1 MSRDKRQRVDNDHR
15 LSDDPNAPDVGAEM
29 KRDFDTDVFA
39 LEHEDHQWDQ
49 EDAIERLQYIAEIC
63 HHEARLRPGKS
74 LIVAST
80 VYPLFTTLLKKWH
93 AKRCSCCE
101 CVFATD
107 AFRLKRDDTR
117 FSECKDCKDNKEAHD
132 RARERAR
139 RERERLT
146 DARWGR
152 AEVHNAGKVEDDLVQ
167 WVVPLLEAHGLV
179 VRVME
184 ELRRTDV
191 LVRRAEWTKEDEW
204 VRIQVKAD
212 SGVQEDGTTLKSVHA
227 LISFAHCFGYGAG
240 EGTLKNTDHR
250 MLMLCGA
257 LRRSSLE
264 DSVSYNVWC
273 FDGTL
278 IKSNGL
284 AVSKIVGNDTLGP
297 LTDCATTA
305 DKRPCSLDEVVARI
319 DHAHANPSF
328 PTTTLDAAFVDVV
341 QEQQRKEMILMLC
354 LQQKTKDKDL
364 TFPTGNSTSIDCT
377 FRGQPTQCK
386 TYDVAGATAHC
397 DHCFRGVDNEP
408 YDSRDGIK
416 LLVEFFL
423 VRQRKT
429 DTFHLF
435 YAQQTVEDLVANEV
449 FTDVDNG
456 KKHFST
462 KISPHLPE
470 QYQKWVFGR
479 THETRV
485 AWLKEDKNAFKYAG
499 QVKPDHRL
507 TLAMLHE
514 VAHTSPM
521 STECP
526 V

>member
-1 MSRDKRQRVDNDHR
+1 MVHDHDYR
-15 LSDDPNAPDVGAEM
+15 LSTKPHAPEVGEVLALSFHGILYLLED
-29 KRDFDTDVFA
+29 KEGYSKDQKTEA
-39 LEHEDHQWDQ
+39 LEALNNLALLCLYET
-49 EDAIERLQYIAEIC
+49 RLQ
-63 HHEARLRPGKS
+63 PGKS
-74 LIVAST
+74 QIDAST
-80 VYPLFTTLLKKWH
+80 VYSTLKRLLKKWH
-93 AKRCSCCE
+93 AKRCSCCQ

-107 AFRLKRDDTR
+107 AFRQPNGTLHH
-117 FSECKDCKDNKEAHD
+117 ECKDCLNNREAHD
-132 RARERAR
+132 EARERAR

-146 DARWGR
+146 DARWER
-152 AEVHNAGKVEDDLVQ
+152 AEVRSNGKVEDDLVR
-167 WVVPLLEAHGLV
+167 WVGPLLEAHGLV

-184 ELRRTDV
+184 EFRRTDV

-212 SGVQEDGTTLKSVHA
+212 SGVQEDGTTLKSVNA
-227 LISFAHCFGYGAG
+227 RIKFADCFGYGAG
-240 EGTLKNTDHR
+240 QSDAENAKHR

-257 LRRSSLE
+257 RRVEGASLE
-264 DSVSYNVWC
+264 GPVSYELWC

-278 IKSNGL
+278 VDGETL
-284 AVSKIVGNDTLGP
+284 AVSTIVGNDTLGK
-297 LTDCATTA
+297 LKGRATTA
-305 DKRPCSLDEVVARI
+305 DKRSCSIEEVVERI
-319 DHAHANPSF
+319 DQAHTNPSF
-328 PTTTLDAAFVDVV
+328 PTTTLDAAFVDVP
-341 QEQQRKEMILMLC
+341 QEKHRKEMILMLC
-354 LQQKTKDKDL
+354 LQHKTIDKDL
-364 TFPTGNSTSIDCT
+364 SYPTGNSTSIDCT
-377 FRGQPTQCK
+377 FRGEPTQCK

-397 DHCFRGVDNEP
+397 SHRFRGVEHEP
-408 YDSRDGIK
+408 YDSSDKIK

-449 FTDVDNG
+449 FTDVDND

-462 KISPHLPE
+462 RISPHLPE

-485 AWLKEDKNAFKYAG
+485 AWLKEAKNAFQKPL

-507 TLAMLHE
+507 SLAMLHE